1 MSLTFINAPIMT
13 SYKRLFLLIL
23 PLFLLN
29 GCASLMSSVTSGI
42 AEDLANTILNSND
55 IETVREGIPAYLL
68 MIDSFLRSSPDNP
81 DLLLAASNLNGAFS
95 IFTSGERAEL
105 LTEKSLD
112 YALKAACIENKK
124 LCGFQE
130 LEYKAFQSVVDEL
143 NVKDV
148 PITFSVGVAWAGWM
162 QAHSSDWNAIA
173 QLAKVKYLM
182 SKVVELNEAHDNGGP
197 HLYMG
202 GLETI
207 LPASMGGQPE
217 KGREHFE
224 RAIELSEGQFLM
236 TKLVYAEQYAKLIFD
251 KELHDR
257 LLNEVLAADPN
268 VEGMTL
274 TNTVAQL
281 RAREL
286 LAESD
291 DYF

>member
-1 MSLTFINAPIMT
+1 MT
-13 SYKRLFLLIL
+13 PHKRLYLSRRLLMML
-23 PLFLLN
+23 PIVLLS
-29 GCASLMSSVTSGI
+29 GCANLMSSVTSGL

-55 IETVREGIPAYLL
+55 VETVKEGIPAYLL
-68 MIDSFLRSSPDNP
+68 MIDSFLRSSPENS

-112 YALKAACIENKK
+112 YALKAACIENKR
-124 LCGFQE
+124 LCGFQD
-130 LEYKAFQSVVDEL
+130 LEFKVYQGVVDGLE
-143 NVKDV
+143 VKDV
-148 PITFSVGVAWAGWM
+148 PIAFSVGVAWAGWM

-182 SKVVELNEAHDNGGP
+182 SRVVELNESFDNGGP

-217 KGREHFE
+217 KGRRHFE

-236 TKLVYAEQYAKLIFD
+236 TKLVYAEQYARLVFD

-274 TNTVAQL
+274 TNTVAQQ

-286 LAESD
+286 IVESD

>member
-1 MSLTFINAPIMT
+1 M
-13 SYKRLFLLIL
+13 
-23 PLFLLN
+23 
-29 GCASLMSSVTSGI
+29 MSSVTTSL

-55 IETVREGIPAYLL
+55 IETVREGVPAYLL

-124 LCGFQE
+124 LCGFQG
-130 LEYKAFQSVVDEL
+130 LEYKVYQSVVDEL

-182 SKVVELNEAHDNGGP
+182 SRVVELNEAYDNGGP

-224 RAIELSEGQFLM
+224 RAIELSNGQYLM
-236 TKLVYAEQYAKLIFD
+236 AKLVYAEQYAKLIFD

-257 LLNEVLAADPN
+257 LLNEILAADPN
-268 VEGMTL
+268 VKDMTL
-274 TNTVAQL
+274 TNTVAQQ